1 MGWAG
6 RVARMEERRGVYSIL
21 GGEPE
26 EKNHMEDP
34 DVDGSII
41 LRWILFFE
49 PCIMIQLCNVNQQNA
64 HF

>member
-1 MGWAG
+1 
-6 RVARMEERRGVYSIL
+6 MEERRGVYSIL